1 MATTINVLCYKY
13 KTLSNGEHPIM
24 VRICKDGKKKYVS
37 VGISVKAKHWNF
49 EKNEPKPNCPNRE
62 HICLLIASKKAEYEK
77 EAIKLK
83 SEGRDFTADGL
94 HEKIQS
100 PTVTR
105 TVADIFNEYIEHLK
119 QEKRTGYMKS
129 VQQVYNSLVKYNGH
143 LNIYFDEVDF
153 RWLREY
159 EIWLKGEGL
168 ALNTIGI
175 RFRTLRTIYNYAL
188 TNDWVKTENYP
199 FKKYKV
205 SKLSEETIK
214 RALSKNDINRILQ
227 YPCNDGY
234 MRLAIDIFAFTG

>member
-1 MATTINVLCYKY
+1 
-13 KTLSNGEHPIM
+13 M

-49 EKNEPKPNCPNRE
+49 DKNEPKPNCPNRE

-77 EAIKLK
+77 EAIKLN

-105 TVADIFNEYIEHLK
+105 TVADIFNEYIEHLR

-129 VQQVYNSLVKYNGH
+129 VQQVYNSLVKYNEH
-143 LNIYFDEVDF
+143 LNIYFDEIDF
-153 RWLREY
+153 RWLRGY
-159 EIWLKGEGL
+159 EIWLKGEEL

-188 TNDWVKTENYP
+188 TNDWVKAENYP

-205 SKLSEETIK
+205 AKLSEEETK
-214 RALSKNDINRILQ
+214 LADEAEDYGEFLRTLEDK
-227 YPCNDGY
+227 YHF
-234 MRLAIDIFAFTG
+234 RLDNCCWMSTTNLKERCYL